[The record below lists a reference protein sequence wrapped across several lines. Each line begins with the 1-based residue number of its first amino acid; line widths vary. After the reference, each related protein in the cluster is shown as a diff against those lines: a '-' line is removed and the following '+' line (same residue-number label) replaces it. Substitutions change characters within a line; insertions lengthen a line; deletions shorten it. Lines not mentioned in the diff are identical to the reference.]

1 MVAPL
6 NPSSFYTSRERLSR
20 SKRVTSYSRRRAIA
34 AYGTVL
40 RLTNGFQISPDWP
53 WNEDRG
59 EWKSM
64 GVSHFLLRALRPSP
78 PLHRP
83 GADR

>member
-1 MVAPL
+1 M
-6 NPSSFYTSRERLSR
+6 
-20 SKRVTSYSRRRAIA
+20 A

-64 GVSHFLLRALRPSP
+64 GVSNFLLSALRPSP